1 MIGKLRGRVDEISE
15 DAALIDVGGVGYYV
29 YCSGR
34 TLGALVAGQPATLVI
49 ETHVRE
55 DHIHLYGFSD
65 AAERDWFRLLMTV
78 QRVGARMA
86 MTILSALAPGQIA
99 HAIVAKDLSAF
110 SRISGVGSK
119 LAERIVS
126 ELKDKVAKLPVSN
139 IVPIAGGKKSKAGQR
154 PAAAG
159 DSLADDAISALVNLG
174 YGRSEAYAAAL
185 KASQS
190 GKKLDDVIRLS
201 LKELA
206 HG

>member
-15 DAALIDVGGVGYYV
+15 DAAVIDVGGVGYHV

-34 TLGALVAGQPATLVI
+34 TLGHLTQGQPAMLVI

-78 QRVGARMA
+78 QRVGAKMA
-86 MTILSALAPGQIA
+86 MTILSACGPDQLA
-99 HAIVAKDLSAF
+99 HAIIAKDMSAF
-110 SRISGVGSK
+110 SRISGVGAK

-126 ELKDKVAKLPVSN
+126 ELKDKAAKLPAGASAHLSV
-139 IVPIAGGKKSKAGQR
+139 VGGGKKSKA
-154 PAAAG
+154 AAG
-159 DSLADDAISALVNLG
+159 ETITEDAISALVNLG
-174 YGRSEAYAAAL
+174 YGRSEAYAAAI
-185 KASQS
+185 KAGQA
-190 GKKLDDVIRLS
+190 GKKKLDDIIRSS